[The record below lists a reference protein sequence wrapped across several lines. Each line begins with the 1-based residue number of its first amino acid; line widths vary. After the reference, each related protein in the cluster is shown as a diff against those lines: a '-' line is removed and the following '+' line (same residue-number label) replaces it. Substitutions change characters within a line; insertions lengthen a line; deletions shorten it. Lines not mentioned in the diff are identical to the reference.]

1 MPLSDN
7 LQDLYEDRITTL
19 LQTLGEVLDLNNNEL
34 CKYARK
40 DRFDENKWQEAPPK
54 SIGPPFSIG
63 FCAFGANAK
72 YGGFYDY
79 CTQRGEMKQ
88 AEMAQAIRENPPIS
102 VFLEAIKDRLILIMM
117 VC

>member
-40 DRFDENKWQEAPPK
+40 DRFDENKWQEAPP
-54 SIGPPFSIG
+54 P
-63 FCAFGANAK
+63 
-72 YGGFYDY
+72 
-79 CTQRGEMKQ
+79 
-88 AEMAQAIRENPPIS
+88 NPS
-102 VFLEAIKDRLILIMM
+102 GLHLA
-117 VC
+117 

>member
-1 MPLSDN
+1 M
-7 LQDLYEDRITTL
+7 
-19 LQTLGEVLDLNNNEL
+19 QTLGEVLDLNNNEL

-40 DRFDENKWQEAPPK
+40 DRFNENKWQEAPK
-54 SIGPPFSIG
+54 SIRPPFSIG
-63 FCAFGANAK
+63 FCAFEANAK

-88 AEMAQAIRENPPIS
+88 AEMAQAIRENPSIS